1 MDSTAATKTE
11 QPILD
16 DLQEGRVSGRLFGCK
31 LSYLTEF
38 LMVLVV
44 FFGRFLYY
52 GWKYF
57 PQLDDYIQYHNYTE
71 YYHLRMSD
79 LWDYVADFL
88 GLFTARP
95 LAAFGDIY
103 IISNFFSSMIVVVLA
118 LSVMYAATALILR
131 YIFNKLFGTG
141 YFFTAV
147 FCLLPIS
154 FEGLYWVSASS
165 RIIPS
170 LFFAAIAALCMLRV
184 VETGRIRY
192 AFLFTV
198 AQILS
203 FGYYEQITVLSI
215 ALAVMIAIIKRNKYS
230 ITALLVLANILLY
243 ALYSQI
249 AGMLWDGG
257 IYASRSEVA
266 LPFITKDYF
275 STVFPSA
282 TGQILQASGGFMP
295 VANMRALWR
304 GIKIIFADHAYIY
317 LIALLA
323 VTALTAFLLW
333 KKGDEEQP
341 DKRRAIAAVLWG
353 VFLALAPLAPFY
365 ILKSSWI
372 GIRAIVPSLCGCALI
387 LDTLFRLI
395 TRGKRIVTV
404 PIISF
409 VVLIACIASVSEL
422 HDYRA
427 TTEYDHATAYQV
439 INGIEDL
446 LMSNDIDENTNIA
459 IFDIGASSLEGQNY
473 KHHEHVSS
481 STGSVWSFTGILRCL
496 SGDGNFPNVTAM
508 PVDENGYFYYAAH
521 GNSYRIE
528 NYDYVMIAKD
538 GKLVE
543 VTPVR
548 GFTESDFDESLTG
561 SVNYESYLLY
571 SNDIVRMARIAEYSD
586 HGTIEFYW

>member
-1 MDSTAATKTE
+1 MDSTAVTKTE
-11 QPILD
+11 QSVLE
-16 DLQEGRVSGRLFGCK
+16 DLQDTPVRARFFKCK
-31 LSYLTEF
+31 IPYLAEF
-38 LMVLVV
+38 ILTFVA

-52 GWKYF
+52 GWRYF

-71 YYHLRMSD
+71 YYHLRMPD
-79 LWDYVADFL
+79 LWDYVSEFL

-103 IISNFFSSMIVVVLA
+103 VISNFFSSLIVVVLA
-118 LSVMYAATALILR
+118 LSVMYAASSVILR
-131 YIFNKLFGTG
+131 HIFNRLFGTG
-141 YFFTAV
+141 YFFTV
-147 FCLLPIS
+147 IFCLFPVA

-170 LFFAAIAALCMLRV
+170 LFFASVAALSMLRV
-184 VETGRIRY
+184 TETGKIRY
-192 AFLFTV
+192 AVLFAI
-198 AQILS
+198 AQVLS

-215 ALAVMIAIIKRNKYS
+215 ALAIMIAVIKRNKYS
-230 ITALLVLANILLY
+230 MTALLIVANVLLY

-249 AGMLWDGG
+249 AGMLWEGG

-266 LPFITKDYF
+266 LPFVTKDYF

-295 VANMRALWR
+295 VANVRALWR
-304 GIKIIFADHAYIY
+304 GMQMIVQDRAYIY
-317 LIALLA
+317 LVALLA
-323 VTALTAFLLW
+323 VCALTAFLLW
-333 KKGDEEQP
+333 KRGNEACP
-341 DKRRAIAAVLWG
+341 DKKKAIAAILWG

-372 GIRAIVPSLCGCALI
+372 GIRAIVPSLCGCALV

-395 TRGKRIVTV
+395 TRGKRIFTV

-427 TTEYDHATAYQV
+427 TTEFDHASAYQV
-439 INGIEDL
+439 INGVEKL
-446 LMSNDIDENTNIA
+446 LDANDIDENTNIA
-459 IFDIGASSLEGQNY
+459 VLDIGASALPGQNY

-481 STGSVWSFTGILRCL
+481 ATGSVWSFTGLLRCL

-521 GNSYRIE
+521 GKSYRIE
-528 NYDYVMIAKD
+528 NYDYVMVAKD
-538 GKLVE
+538 GELIE

-548 GFTESDFDESLTG
+548 GFTETEFDEAVAG
-561 SVNYESYLLY
+561 SMNYESYLLY
-571 SNDIVRMARIAEYSD
+571 TNDIVRLARIAEYSD